1 MARVRWCN
9 LGLVHD
15 HHQWPHPAYCLI
27 SWHHNCDK
35 FYRESREYSDQDTR
49 NLTAPR
55 LFFTSLSILSH
66 PYTLYSYGP
75 GCPGISLTTTLCV
88 RVTTLLSLVCGHY
101 NHITLTMCYH
111 ASGYQHNDHQES
123 RCQAL
128 DASFPSGPPLIVRG
142 PSQCSSY
149 FNNSPTPGVYCVK
162 YPQIHAAVN
171 PVYVTLPSRGLI
183 SNNLQI
189 DSILCLSYL
198 Q

>member
-1 MARVRWCN
+1 MSKWPFWAPCDQPSPVSW
-9 LGLVHD
+9 LGSDDATWGLFMTITSD
-15 HHQWPHPAYCLI
+15 HTPHPAYCLI

-55 LFFTSLSILSH
+55 LFFTSLNIIPSL
-66 PYTLYSYGP
+66 YTLQLWP
-75 GCPGISLTTTLCV
+75 
-88 RVTTLLSLVCGHY
+88 RVPWCITDIYIMWEGDHTAITGVWSV
-101 NHITLTMCYH
+101 ITLTMCYQ
-111 ASGYQHNDHQES
+111 ASGYQHNHGQES
-123 RCQAL
+123 RCQDL

-171 PVYVTLPSRGLI
+171 PV
-183 SNNLQI
+183 
-189 DSILCLSYL
+189 CM
-198 Q
+198 